1 MKKIFLLTLFITFIS
16 LASYGQGRRYMSQF
30 NHFQNYFNAG
40 MTGYE
45 GSTIKGF
52 VRNQWSGFDG
62 APQLY
67 YLSTEL
73 DFSEMRGDKDA
84 ALIGQNAV
92 GVNFLSESYG
102 AFLDTEIQ
110 ATYAARIRVSRN
122 ANLRLGAAIT
132 YANSRL
138 DGNSLNTEQAND
150 PTVSQYLNSF
160 ANMGIVDFNLGLALT
175 HQNYYI
181 GYSMQNINQGSI
193 RFGDVFFDKKPR
205 VSVFQSGFR
214 QAISSTVSIA
224 SHVMYRAQND
234 LPNHFEA
241 NIKGIFLDKIW
252 LGVGH
257 RVDYA
262 NNFTFG
268 VVHNQIKLGYTHEI
282 PTNKSYLIPQPTHEF
297 IATFSLWR
305 KYGKAGDD
313 NLVIW

>member
-1 MKKIFLLTLFITFIS
+1 MLTS
-16 LASYGQGRRYMSQF
+16 LTSFGQARRYMSQF
-30 NHFQNYFNAG
+30 NQFQNYFNAA

-45 GSTIKGF
+45 GSTVKGF
-52 VRNQWSGFDG
+52 VRNQWTGFDG
-62 APQLY
+62 SPQLY

-73 DFSEMRGDKDA
+73 DFSEMRGEQDA

-92 GVNFLSESYG
+92 GINFLSESYG

-110 ATYAARIRVSRN
+110 ATYSARIRVSQN
-122 ANLRLGAAIT
+122 ANLRLGAAVT

-138 DGNSLNTEQAND
+138 DGNNLTTEQAND

-160 ANMGIVDFNLGLALT
+160 ANMGLIDFNFGLALT

-181 GYSMQNINQGSI
+181 GYSMHNINQGSI
-193 RFGDVFFDKKPR
+193 NYGDVFYNVKPR

-214 QAISSTVSIA
+214 HSISSSVSIA
-224 SHVMYRAQND
+224 SHVMYRSQMD

-305 KYGKAGDD
+305 KYGNSGGD